1 LGGRF
6 RTDNITGFQGQQF
19 PSGDCWPF
27 CVSWHRGLIV
37 AKATERQFVCVT
49 KDGSFRRLDIAT
61 AQYPRFEKDILRVGD
76 EVQMDNDGHPMSNGK
91 VTLVKKVAS
100 FFGCQVNW
108 DKDPSDNDLYAPD
121 QLELID

>member
-1 LGGRF
+1 MEVGDRVF
-6 RTDNITGFQGQQF
+6 YRDNGQEDTGTVKAIICAVEHFVYQVKWENDTNETAFLYSRYQLHSPKHF
-19 PSGDCWPF
+19 P
-27 CVSWHRGLIV
+27 
-37 AKATERQFVCVT
+37 Q
-49 KDGSFRRLDIAT
+49 
-61 AQYPRFEKDILRVGD
+61 VGD